1 MRPLRRDN
9 RGRRLLTLAGCG
21 LLTAAAMAC
30 RHEPVSRP
38 QERWVALAE
47 EDLTAVHRQLKE
59 QERQEI
65 EAFVSRRGRPLQQSG
80 TGLYYDIYERCP
92 AGAAIARGDAVDLA
106 YTLTSLNGTL
116 LASSETDGLRRWV
129 VGAETGEPGLTE
141 LLLMMRRGEKAFA
154 IVPSHLAY
162 GLSGDGGRIPPH
174 ATLLY
179 DIEVKG
185 VYVKRK

>member
-1 MRPLRRDN
+1 MMK
-9 RGRRLLTLAGCG
+9 RGRHDDGARRGLGLAGQV
-21 LLTAAAMAC
+21 LLAAAVTAC
-30 RHEPVSRP
+30 RQAPAP
-38 QERWVALAE
+38 QAQRWVAPAE
-47 EDLTAVHRQLKE
+47 EDLTAVHLQLKE

-65 EAFVSRRGRPLQQSG
+65 EAFVARRGRPLQQSG

-92 AGAAIARGDAVDLA
+92 AGAAISRGDAVDLA

-162 GLSGDGGRIPPH
+162 GLSGDGNRIPPH

-179 DIEVKG
+179 EIEVKG

>member
-1 MRPLRRDN
+1 MKASRHGIGLRW
-9 RGRRLLTLAGCG
+9 GMMSAGCG
-21 LLTAAAMAC
+21 LLMMSVAAC
-30 RHEPVSRP
+30 RQAPAP
-38 QERWVALAE
+38 QAQGRWVAPAE
-47 EDLTAVHRQLKE
+47 EDLTAVHLQLKE

-65 EAFVSRRGRPLQQSG
+65 EAFVARRGRPLQQSG
-80 TGLYYDIYERCP
+80 TGLYYDIYERSP
-92 AGAAIARGDAVDLA
+92 AGAAISRGDAVDLA

-141 LLLMMRRGEKAFA
+141 LLLLMRRGEKAFA

-162 GLSGDGGRIPPH
+162 GLSGDGNRIPPH